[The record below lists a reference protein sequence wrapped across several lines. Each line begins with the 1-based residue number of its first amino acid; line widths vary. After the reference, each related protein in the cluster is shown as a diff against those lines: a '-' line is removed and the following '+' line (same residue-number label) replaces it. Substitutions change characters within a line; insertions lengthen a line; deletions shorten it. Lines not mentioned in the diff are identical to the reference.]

1 MNSYGPPEHVFVENE
16 WYDGPRAGVANVG
29 GRLHRFVSQWDEE
42 ADDYLGTFLVWP
54 IEADE
59 AALEQEQWQ
68 IFVHWNDQYEAGVVG
83 SDSHP
88 GHPGANKRWD
98 EIASQLAAQRMSVPP
113 FARRAKA
120 QMLPL
125 EQLPRY
131 ALSGPS
137 YQLAWCFL

>member
-29 GRLHRFVSQWDEE
+29 GRPHRFVSRWDEE
-42 ADDYLGTFLVWP
+42 ADDYLGTFLAWP

-120 QMLPL
+120 QMLPF